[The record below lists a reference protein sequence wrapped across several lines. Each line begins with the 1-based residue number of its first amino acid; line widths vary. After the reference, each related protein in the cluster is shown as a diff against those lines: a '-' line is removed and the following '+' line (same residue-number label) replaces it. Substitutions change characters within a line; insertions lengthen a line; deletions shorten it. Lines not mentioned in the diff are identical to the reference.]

1 MRLTELFLE
10 PMISTG
16 EERSQFEDILSRLGG
31 LLERQHAEQVVDQA
45 QVFFYLNG
53 SLTRNSCY
61 SICIFMLPTDSLWQI
76 VIQSEQI
83 YQSPFTRLSY
93 SQ

>member
-45 QVFFYLNG
+45 QVLFLFKWLVDEKQLLLNLHFYA
-53 SLTRNSCY
+53 
-61 SICIFMLPTDSLWQI
+61 
-76 VIQSEQI
+76 
-83 YQSPFTRLSY
+83 SY
-93 SQ
+93 